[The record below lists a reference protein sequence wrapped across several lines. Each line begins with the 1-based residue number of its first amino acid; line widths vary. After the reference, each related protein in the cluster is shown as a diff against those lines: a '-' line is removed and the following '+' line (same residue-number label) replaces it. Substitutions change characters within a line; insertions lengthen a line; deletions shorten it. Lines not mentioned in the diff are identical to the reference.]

1 MSGIGIGIGEAL
13 ELLSTEGAEMHALFA
28 RAAAARYEHH
38 GNRVRLCGIVNAKSG
53 GCPEDCAFCAQSA
66 HAKTDVE
73 RYGMVPAERM
83 IEAARTSE
91 GHGAARFGIVTSG
104 RTIRREAEMEAIA
117 GAVSTI
123 EGETGMEPCA
133 SLGNLA
139 PENLRRLRE
148 AGLGRYH
155 HNLETAESFFAEI
168 CTTRRYSDA
177 FETILAAKEA
187 GLSVCSGGIFGMG
200 EDAAQR
206 VELLAKLRELDV
218 DSVPL
223 NFLQP
228 IPGTRL
234 ADQEP
239 LPALDCLKA
248 IAVARLMMPR
258 KEIRVCGGREH
269 NLRDLQSWIFVA
281 GADGMMVGGYLTVSG
296 RGVEDDLAMIRDSGL
311 VLAGAEPGA

>member
-1 MSGIGIGIGEAL
+1 MNGIGIGEAL
-13 ELLSTEGAEMHALFA
+13 ELLETEGAEMHALFA
-28 RAAAARYEHH
+28 RAAAARFEHH
-38 GNRVRLCGIVNAKSG
+38 GDRVRLCGIVNAKSG

-73 RYGMVPAERM
+73 RYGMIGAERM
-83 IEAARTSE
+83 IEAARSAE

-104 RTIRREAEMEAIA
+104 RTIRREQEIETLVEAVA
-117 GAVSTI
+117 TVRRD
-123 EGETGMEPCA
+123 TGLEPCA
-133 SLGNLA
+133 SLGNLS
-139 PENLRRLRE
+139 PENLGRLAE

-155 HNLETAESFFAEI
+155 HNLETAESFFPEI

-177 FETILAAKEA
+177 FETIQAAREA

-200 EDAAQR
+200 EQPAQR
-206 VELLAKLRELDV
+206 IELLAKLRELGV

-228 IPGTRL
+228 IPGTQLGDR
-234 ADQEP
+234 EP
-239 LPALDCLKA
+239 LAALDCLKA
-248 IAVARLMMPR
+248 IAVARLMMPDR
-258 KEIRVCGGREH
+258 EIRVCGGREH

-296 RGVEDDLAMIRDSGL
+296 RQVEDDLRMIRDAGMT
-311 VLAGAEPGA
+311 LASAPGAA

>member
-1 MSGIGIGIGEAL
+1 MSGIEIGEAL
-13 ELLSTEGAEMHALFA
+13 ELLAVEGAEMHELFA
-28 RAAAARYEHH
+28 RATAARYEHH

-73 RYGMVPAERM
+73 RHGLLDSDRMV
-83 IEAARTSE
+83 EAARTSE

-104 RTIRREAEMEAIA
+104 RSVWKNNEIETIARAISE
-117 GAVSTI
+117 VDTD
-123 EGETGMEPCA
+123 TGMEPCA
-133 SLGNLA
+133 SLGHLS
-139 PENLRRLRE
+139 PEALGRLKE

-155 HNLETAESFFAEI
+155 HNLETAESYFPEI

-200 EDAAQR
+200 EDPAQR

-218 DSVPL
+218 DSVPI

-234 ADQEP
+234 EGREP

-248 IAVARLMMPR
+248 VAVARLMMPA

-281 GADGMMVGGYLTVSG
+281 GADGMMVGGYLTVAG
-296 RGVEDDLAMIRDSGL
+296 RGVEDDLAMIRDAGMVPVGL
-311 VLAGAEPGA
+311 GADA

>member
-1 MSGIGIGIGEAL
+1 MNGIEISEAL
-13 ELLSTEGAEMHALFA
+13 ELLAVEGAEMHELFA
-28 RAAAARYEHH
+28 RASAARYEHH

-73 RYGMVPAERM
+73 RYGLLDSEGMV
-83 IEAARTSE
+83 EAARRSE

-104 RTIRREAEMEAIA
+104 RSVWRDKEIETIAEAVTTV
-117 GAVSTI
+117 GA
-123 EGETGMEPCA
+123 ETGMEPCA
-133 SLGNLA
+133 SLGHLSPDA
-139 PENLRRLRE
+139 LRRLKE

-155 HNLETAESFFAEI
+155 HNLETAESYFPEI

-200 EDAAQR
+200 EDPAQR
-206 VELLAKLRELDV
+206 IELLAKLRELDV

-234 ADQEP
+234 EGREP

-248 IAVARLMMPR
+248 VAVARLMMPP

-296 RGVEDDLAMIRDSGL
+296 RGVEDDLQMIRD
-311 VLAGAEPGA
+311 AGMVPVGGAAGS